1 MRYIN
6 NNNNKKKTYILL
18 IALISL
24 STICKPKRHKIKA
37 VYKIA
42 SSKLSDR
49 RGGA

>member
-24 STICKPKRHKIKA
+24 STICTLKRHKIKA

-42 SSKLSDR
+42 SSRLSDR